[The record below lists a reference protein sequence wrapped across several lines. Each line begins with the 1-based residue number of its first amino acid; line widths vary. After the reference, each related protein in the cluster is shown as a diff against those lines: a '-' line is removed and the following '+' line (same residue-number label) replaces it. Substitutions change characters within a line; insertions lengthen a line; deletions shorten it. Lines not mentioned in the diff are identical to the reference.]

1 MARKNK
7 KQQAGAGGAATTV
20 SEAPTSKR
28 NDSASFDEQALSV
41 LTTKIE
47 KGFGQSK
54 SKSTFKKPSETHNN
68 PGGGHDK
75 EKADVKLKNKDG
87 IGRIKPS
94 ELARGTKRDANG
106 KAKAAVKHTSRS
118 DGTPTDSQDS
128 RGKDERAILLQEIL
142 ALGGT
147 EEDLDLVA
155 DATSDEDDDGPNTA
169 DPLDGLFQRDLVSF
183 VAGLGI
189 ESGVEETFDSP
200 AEHDVDD
207 GWEGTS
213 GSESSGEDS
222 EDEKISNLPLKKAK
236 LSPIIEVQSSS
247 NPNRLVFEA
256 RPDWH
261 AAPLPVLPSP
271 DGQNASRYQN
281 AMISLKDYAKSLME
295 ADSKLYASK
304 HLSSSSSHRFLST
317 IMASGTLSDKVSAL
331 TLVVQESPVHTTKS
345 FESLLSLAKKKS
357 RGQAVTALGAL
368 KDLLGMGVVLPAD
381 RRLRSF
387 TGQPG
392 LIGTLQED
400 TITSWTVGQ
409 QLPGSITKPQL
420 ISWAYEDWLKE
431 MYFDMLKVLEGWC
444 NDELEYARLQAVT
457 FVYELLKEKPEQ
469 EANLLR
475 LLVNKLG
482 DPDKK
487 IASRTS
493 YLLLQLQTSHPLMK
507 PIILRSI
514 ESELILRPG
523 QSLHAKYY
531 AINTLNQTI
540 LSGKEEEVARMLL
553 GVYFE
558 LFVSLLK
565 KPEPKAVVGPLMN
578 RKGQVQGGG
587 APMGKK
593 AKMKAEK
600 EEEAKLTSEETTE
613 KMISAVLTGVN
624 RAFPFSKSD
633 DGSLEGHM
641 DTLFKITHSS
651 NFNTS
656 VQALMLIEQLATSK
670 HLAVDRFYRTLYES
684 LLDPRLVT
692 SSKHA
697 LYLNLLFR
705 ALRAD
710 LNIKRVKAFVKRMLQ
725 IVTLHQPPFICGV
738 LFLIKE
744 LEATFPGVKTL
755 LSDPEESDETEDEVF
770 HDAPKDEPVL
780 DIKDSDGQSR
790 PSVQYDGRKRDP
802 EYCNADKS
810 CLWELVP
817 FLVHFHP
824 SVSLFASRLLNDEK
838 MPPKPDLVSHTL
850 TNFLDRFVYRNA
862 KASAGGTKGGSIMQ
876 PLSGGDSK
884 GILLSSKSANRIQ
897 QPFNTEGFWKKKV
910 EDVAVDEVF
919 FHKYFNQIGKSRTIA
934 GQGKTPPKSSV
945 NSGDEEDKE
954 EDEIWQA
961 LVESRPE
968 VEGDKDSDMEM
979 LDLDDSDAGSDIDDV
994 EVNMDSEDDEGLEAE
1009 FTGSNASV
1017 DEVDNAGE
1025 SGAESDI
1032 DEFFAKELDTDQPKE
1047 PERGD
1052 ETSRQRKQK
1061 FKSLPTFASAEDYAE
1076 MLDNDEDEDL

>member
-7 KQQAGAGGAATTV
+7 KAAGASGATEVPV
-20 SEAPTSKR
+20 SKS
-28 NDSASFDEQALSV
+28 DDLASFDEQALSA
-41 LTTKIE
+41 LTARIE

-54 SKSTFKKPSETHNN
+54 SRSKSEDKAETPNTTNRSEKKAKVDAKP
-68 PGGGHDK
+68 
-75 EKADVKLKNKDG
+75 KNKDG
-87 IGRIKPS
+87 RGKHKTP
-94 ELARGTKRDANG
+94 ELVRGTKRDANG
-106 KAKAAVKHTSRS
+106 RAKVTAKPISRS
-118 DGTPTDSQDS
+118 DVRPTKTQKNK
-128 RGKDERAILLQEIL
+128 GKDERAILLQEIL

-155 DATSDEDDDGPNTA
+155 DAVSDEDDDRHTGPS
-169 DPLDGLFQRDLVSF
+169 DKLFRKDLASF

-189 ESGVEETFDSP
+189 EGELQEDLDSTTEE
-200 AEHDVDD
+200 EVDD
-207 GWEGTS
+207 GWEEAS
-213 GSESSGEDS
+213 DSESAEEDS
-222 EDEKISNLPLKKAK
+222 EDEEISKMPTKKAK
-236 LSPIIEVQSSS
+236 VSFNEPQTSS
-247 NPNRLVFEA
+247 NPNRLLFEA

-261 AAPLPVLPSP
+261 AAPLAVLPSH
-271 DGQNASRYQN
+271 DAQNPSRYHN
-281 AMISLKDYAKSLME
+281 AVSSLKDYAKSLLE

-345 FESLLSLAKKKS
+345 FESLLTLAKKKS
-357 RGQAVTALGAL
+357 RGQAVTALGAM
-368 KDLLGMGVVLPAD
+368 KDLLGMGVVLPAN
-381 RRLRSF
+381 RRLRSYS
-387 TGQPG
+387 GQPG
-392 LIGTLQED
+392 LISTLQED
-400 TITSWTVGQ
+400 MITSWSPGQ
-409 QLPGSITKPQL
+409 PLPGEITKAHL
-420 ISWAYEDWLKE
+420 ISWAFEDWLKE
-431 MYFDMLKVLEGWC
+431 TYFDMLKVLEGWC
-444 NDELEYARLQAVT
+444 NDEVEYARLQAVT

-507 PIILRSI
+507 PIIIRSI
-514 ESELILRPG
+514 ENELILRPG
-523 QSLHAKYY
+523 QSSHAKYY

-540 LSGKEEEVARMLL
+540 LSGKEEEVAKMLL
-553 GVYFE
+553 GIYFE

-565 KPEPKAVVGPLMN
+565 KPEPKAVVGPPIN

-593 AKMKAEK
+593 AKAKAEK

-633 DGSLEGHM
+633 DGSLEKHM
-641 DTLFKITHSS
+641 DTLFRITHSS

-710 LNIKRVKAFVKRMLQ
+710 LNIKRVKAFVKRVLQ
-725 IVTLHQPPFICGV
+725 IVTLHQPPFICGA
-738 LFLIKE
+738 LFLIRE
-744 LEATFPGVKTL
+744 LEATFPGLKSL
-755 LSDPEESDETEDEVF
+755 LSDPEESEEADEEVFRDDPEDEAELEV
-770 HDAPKDEPVL
+770 KDRNA
-780 DIKDSDGQSR
+780 QSR

-802 EYCNADKS
+802 EYSNADKS

-862 KASAGGTKGGSIMQ
+862 KSSAVGAKGGSIMQ

-884 GILLSSKSANRIQ
+884 GILLSSKSAKTIQ
-897 QPFNTEGFWKKKV
+897 QPVNTEGFWRKKV

-919 FHKYFNQIGKSRTIA
+919 FHKYFNQIGKSKPAFGRE
-934 GQGKTPPKSSV
+934 KTTAKSSRS
-945 NSGDEEDKE
+945 SGDDEDKE

-968 VEGDKDSDMEM
+968 VEGDEDSDMEM
-979 LDLDDSDAGSDIDDV
+979 LDLDDSDAGSEPDDL
-994 EVNMDSEDDEGLEAE
+994 EVNIESEDDERLESE
-1009 FTGSNASV
+1009 FSNSDASV
-1017 DEVDNAGE
+1017 DEVDDSGE
-1025 SGAESDI
+1025 SEARSDI
-1032 DEFFAKELDTDQPKE
+1032 DELFAKELETDQPTETEK
-1047 PERGD
+1047 GL
-1052 ETSRQRKQK
+1052 ETSRQRKKK

-1076 MLDNDEDEDL
+1076 MLENDKDEDL

>member
-7 KQQAGAGGAATTV
+7 KTASGATV
-20 SEAPTSKR
+20 DIHTPTPNSKSD
-28 NDSASFDEQALSV
+28 NFASFDEQALSA
-41 LTTKIE
+41 LTAKIE
-47 KGFGQSK
+47 EGFGKNKLKPEGQQQSPDSSHSHKQEKTSTKANDREGKSK
-54 SKSTFKKPSETHNN
+54 SKSKTKTPELVQGTKREAN
-68 PGGGHDK
+68 GK
-75 EKADVKLKNKDG
+75 VKIAGTPTSKDQT
-87 IGRIKPS
+87 GRIKP
-94 ELARGTKRDANG
+94 RGDNG
-106 KAKAAVKHTSRS
+106 KA
-118 DGTPTDSQDS
+118 D
-128 RGKDERAILLQEIL
+128 RAMLLQEIL

-155 DATSDEDDDGPNTA
+155 DVVSDEDEE
-169 DPLDGLFQRDLVSF
+169 GLSTVGLPDKSFRKDLASF

-189 ESGVEETFDSP
+189 EGGVQEDAESAAEE
-200 AEHDVDD
+200 EVED
-207 GWEGTS
+207 GWEEAS
-213 GSESSGEDS
+213 GSESSDEASDS
-222 EDEKISNLPLKKAK
+222 EDIAEVPVKKAK
-236 LSPIIEVQSSS
+236 LSSTEIQLSS
-247 NPNRLVFEA
+247 NPNRLMFEA

-261 AAPLPVLPSP
+261 AAPLPVLPNP
-271 DGQNASRYQN
+271 DASNPSRYQN
-281 AMISLKDYAKSLME
+281 VISSLKDYAKSLLE
-295 ADSKLYASK
+295 VDSKLYASK

-345 FESLLSLAKKKS
+345 FESLLTLAKKNS
-357 RGQAVTALGAL
+357 RAQAVTALGAL

-387 TGQPG
+387 AGQPG
-392 LIGTLQED
+392 LLGALQED
-400 TITSWTVGQ
+400 STTTWATGQ
-409 QLPGSITKPQL
+409 QLPGDLSKAQL

-431 MYFDMLKVLEGWC
+431 IYFDMLKVLEGWC
-444 NDELEYARLQAVT
+444 NDEVEFARLRAVT
-457 FVYELLKEKPEQ
+457 YVYELLKEKPEQ

-507 PIILRSI
+507 PIIVRSI
-514 ESELILRPG
+514 ESELLLRPG
-523 QSLHAKYY
+523 QSSHAKYY

-540 LSGKEEEVARMLL
+540 LSGKEEDVAKMLL
-553 GVYFE
+553 GIYFE

-565 KPEPKAVVGPLMN
+565 KPEPKVVVGPPIN

-593 AKMKAEK
+593 AKAKATK

-633 DGSLEGHM
+633 DTSLEKHM

-705 ALRAD
+705 ALRVD

-725 IVTLHQPPFICGV
+725 IVTLHQPPFICGI
-738 LFLIKE
+738 LFLIRE
-744 LEATFPGVKTL
+744 LEATFPGLKSL
-755 LSDPEESDETEDEVF
+755 LSDPEESEEVDEEVF
-770 HDAPKDEPVL
+770 RDTPEDGVELEPKIRNAQSEPQML
-780 DIKDSDGQSR
+780 
-790 PSVQYDGRKRDP
+790 YDGRKRDP
-802 EYCNADKS
+802 EHSSADKS

-817 FLVHFHP
+817 FLMHFHP

-862 KASAGGTKGGSIMQ
+862 KASAGGAKGGSIMQ

-884 GILLSSKSANRIQ
+884 GILLSSKSANKTQ
-897 QPFNTEGFWKKKV
+897 QPVNTEAFWRKRV

-919 FHKYFNQIGKSRTIA
+919 FHKYFSQIGKSKQA
-934 GQGKTPPKSSV
+934 PGKGKTLAKTNGDSS
-945 NSGDEEDKE
+945 DEEDE
-954 EDEIWQA
+954 QEDEIWQA

-968 VEGDKDSDMEM
+968 VEGDEDSDMDM
-979 LDLDDSDAGSDIDDV
+979 LDLDDSDAGSDMDDM
-994 EVNMDSEDDEGLEAE
+994 EADTESEDGGGLEADYTE
-1009 FTGSNASV
+1009 SEASGNE
-1017 DEVDNAGE
+1017 DGEANDIEAG
-1025 SGAESDI
+1025 SDI
-1032 DEFFAKELDTDQPKE
+1032 DDLFAKELQTEQPKE
-1047 PERGD
+1047 AEKGE
-1052 ETSRQRKQK
+1052 ETSRQRRKK

-1076 MLDNDEDEDL
+1076 MLENDEDEDL